1 MTKRSKKIERIK
13 MDTFY
18 AGTCAS
24 CKKESDN
31 LLRVT
36 GVYYINE
43 QKHVFEAY
51 ICKDCFPLERP
62 LYTIAVEPFVI
73 QDEGELAEIVWLG
86 EKDAI
91 EQRKM

>member
-1 MTKRSKKIERIK
+1 MTKKRKITDGIK
-13 MDTFY
+13 MDKFCS
-18 AGTCAS
+18 GTCSS
-24 CKKESDN
+24 CKKESDE

-43 QKHVFEAY
+43 QKHLFEAY
-51 ICKDCFPLERP
+51 ICKDCFPVERP

-73 QDEGELAEIVWLG
+73 QDKGALAEIVWLG

-91 EQRKM
+91 EQRKT